1 MEFGEVPQ
9 TDLNKIN
16 FTLPKEPSFN
26 KSILFGKKV
35 KNPKIYVGCAKW
47 GRPDWIG
54 KIYPEG
60 TKEKDFLPLY
70 INQFNCIEL
79 NATGYKM
86 PSEAQVKTWANN
98 AKGKDFLFCPK
109 LTRYIIPGP
118 DKEKE
123 QRYLHQFLEVIKGF
137 GKNLGPSYLV
147 LKSYSP
153 ERGSFLYDFLFDYPK
168 NAPLFLELRHE
179 DWFKKE
185 DVFKEL
191 IKELSLNNIGLII
204 TDTAG
209 RRDVAPMYLT
219 IPKAFIRFVG
229 NGLHPT
235 DFTRCDDW
243 VKRIK
248 YWLNNGLEEL
258 YFFMHMHYE
267 EHSPELVIYF
277 IEKLN
282 RECKLDIEVAEWRG
296 EKKLG
301 LVKMSGGN

>member
-1 MEFGEVPQ
+1 MEFGEVPE

-26 KSILFGKKV
+26 KSILPGKKAT
-35 KNPKIYVGCAKW
+35 NPKIYVGCAKW

-54 KIYPEG
+54 KIYPKG

-70 INQFNCIEL
+70 IEQFNSIEL

-86 PSEAQVKTWANN
+86 PSETQVQTWADH

-123 QRYLHQFLEVIKGF
+123 QRYLHQFLEVMEGF

-153 ERGSFLYDFLFDYPK
+153 ERASFLYDFLFDYPK
-168 NAPLFLELRHE
+168 DAPLFVELRHE
-179 DWFKKE
+179 DWFADKAIFEK
-185 DVFKEL
+185 L

-219 IPKAFIRFVG
+219 TPKAFIRFVG
-229 NGLHPT
+229 NSLHPS

-248 YWLNNGLEEL
+248 YWLKNGLEEL
-258 YFFMHMHYE
+258 YFFMHMHHE

-277 IEKLN
+277 IERLN
-282 RECKLDIEVAEWRG
+282 KECKLDLAVPEWRG
-296 EKKLG
+296 EKGLG
-301 LVKMSGGN
+301 FGLK